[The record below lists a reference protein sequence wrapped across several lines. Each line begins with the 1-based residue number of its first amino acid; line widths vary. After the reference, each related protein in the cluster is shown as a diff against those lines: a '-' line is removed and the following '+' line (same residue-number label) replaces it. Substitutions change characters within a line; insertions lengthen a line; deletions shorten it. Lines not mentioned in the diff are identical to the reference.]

1 MKKNEKAF
9 LAIIF
14 IGILLEL
21 SLVTWGHFV
30 LLIGIG
36 LLANTYLFGFSALIN
51 NASYQEFT
59 KNKERYKN
67 TQLNQLLPPYSIL
80 ALMIGMLFKFM
91 AWPGGNL
98 IIMSGLALAIISS
111 YLVFKNKNE
120 LKPYKT
126 AILKRIVIASIIA
139 IVFYS
144 LPNFFWFEII
154 NRNHPSYIEATKKV
168 YEDPE
173 NDEYRK
179 QLEIEIEKKKNGV

>member
-1 MKKNEKAF
+1 MRKNEKAF
-9 LAIIF
+9 LAVIF
-14 IGILLEL
+14 IGFLLEL

-80 ALMIGMLFKFM
+80 AMMIGMLFKFM
-91 AWPGGNL
+91 AWPGGDL

-111 YLVFKNKNE
+111 FLVLKNKNE

-126 AILKRIVIASIIA
+126 AILKRIIIASIVA

-154 NRNHPSYIEATKKV
+154 NRNHPSYIDATKKV

-173 NDEYRK
+173 NEEYRK